1 MAALGAAVFI
11 AVVGTYLALGVEGIR
26 DRARQALARLPDA
39 ARPFAM
45 PALLL
50 ALVLCYSA
58 AAALPVSVR
67 AIVYAAYLVLPAALM
82 LGAGRFPM
90 RAPLWELAA
99 AGVLWLPIELHR
111 LPPLPAP
118 IMGGQDLSRL
128 VGLVAAVWLF
138 VVARPLDGVGLTYR
152 LGRRDVGTA
161 LVVFAI
167 YAAIA
172 LPIGFATGFIGWH
185 PEVAPFRVVVNPL
198 LIYVLIALPE
208 EFLFRGL
215 FQNLFRQW
223 LGSAPAL
230 VIASIIFGLAHLPDR
245 RYVALAAIAGVAY
258 GTVYARTRKITAA
271 ALTHAL
277 VDAVWDI
284 LLGG

>member
-1 MAALGAAVFI
+1 MATLGAAVFI
-11 AVVGTYLALGVEGIR
+11 ALVGTYLALGVEGIR
-26 DRARQALARLPDA
+26 DRARQALARLPDG

-45 PALLL
+45 PAVLLV
-50 ALVLCYSA
+50 LVLCYSA
-58 AAALPVSVR
+58 AAGLPMGTR
-67 AIVYAAYLVLPAALM
+67 TIVYAAYLALPAALL
-82 LGAGRFPM
+82 LGAGWLPM
-90 RAPLWELAA
+90 RVPVWELAA

-111 LPPLPAP
+111 LPRLPAP

-128 VGLVAAVWLF
+128 VGLVAGVWLF
-138 VVARPLDGVGLTYR
+138 VVARPIDGVGLTYR

-161 LVVFAI
+161 LLVFAI
-167 YAAIA
+167 YAAVA

-185 PEVAPFRVVVNPL
+185 PDVAPFRVAINPL

-215 FQNLFRQW
+215 FQNLFRRW
-223 LGSAPAL
+223 IGPAAAL
-230 VIASIIFGLAHLPDR
+230 VLASVVFGLAHLPDR

-258 GTVYARTRKITAA
+258 STVYARTGKITAA

-277 VDAVWDI
+277 VDSVWDI